1 MIELKNVN
9 GGYGKKQ
16 VLYNINEVMKNGEIT
31 SIVGPNGCGKSTLL
45 ETASGLFV
53 PFSGTVEA
61 DGLDVHKMDS
71 KKRARKISVLSQQK
85 NPGVLTVKALV
96 FHGRFPYLGYPRR
109 YTDRDREIVDNAM
122 KAAGVYQIADE
133 SLAAL
138 SGGQQQKAYIAM
150 LFAQDTD
157 IVFMDEPITFLDIN
171 YQLELMEIIKEMKNR
186 GKTVIMVLHD
196 LNLAMCFSDKIIAM
210 KNGRVVC
217 SGVPEKLYTNNV
229 FEEIF
234 GIKTNYS
241 KAEKQFFFSRECKK

>member
-71 KKRARKISVLSQQK
+71 KKRAQKISVLSQQK
-85 NPGVLTVKALV
+85 SPGVLTVKALV

-109 YTDRDREIVDNAM
+109 YTDRDREIVDDAM
-122 KAAGVYQIADE
+122 KSAGVFEIADE

-150 LFAQDTD
+150 LLAQDTD

-171 YQLELMEIIKEMKNR
+171 YQLELMEIIKEMKSR

-196 LNLAMCFSDKIIAM
+196 LNLAMSFSDKIIAM

-217 SGVPEKLYTNNV
+217 SGEPEKIYTNNV
-229 FEEIF
+229 FEDIF

-241 KAEKQFFFSRECKK
+241 KTEKQFFFRRE